1 MHEVEQHSAA
11 GPARGAPERGAPG
24 PWQHGAVIPAASS
37 PVRRPALLRAGAA
50 MALAL
55 SLVLGGGAA
64 AHADPAWICVDNAC
78 DGGLWEAARGD
89 ANQISY
95 WGMGAGH
102 NCTNYAAWK
111 LIGNGVGKP
120 ATPPGNAAEW
130 ASHAIADGYE
140 VNSIPAE
147 GAIAQWGSY
156 EGGNPYEGHVAYVER
171 VNDDGTLL
179 ISEDA
184 WHYDGSGPLRYRVI
198 PSSSVPRFIHYG
210 DTADWLRQAVGA
222 PGDWAERGT
231 MLLPDAALLSG
242 VSMGGST
249 QVAYLQGGELRI
261 ATADGAGWRTA
272 STGLP
277 STARALSAVNMGGT
291 APTIM
296 TVEGTKLM
304 VASLGH
310 AGWTSM
316 YTGLDVSGE
325 MSAVNA
331 GGPWP
336 TVMVAQ
342 GGDLYRLANHGTGWT
357 VELTGV
363 QTSGPIAAVS
373 TGGALID
380 TFAIENGTLYRLW
393 TDGTWWHKDSTGVPA
408 HGAIAAAPS
417 EGSAQVVLAQDGALS
432 LVFRD
437 SLGWQ
442 GRPLGIDAGASLT
455 AVDLG
460 GIYPVVLQAG

>member
-1 MHEVEQHSAA
+1 VHEVEQHSAP
-11 GPARGAPERGAPG
+11 GRARAAPERGAPG
-24 PWQHGAVIPAASS
+24 PWHHGAVMPAPSS
-37 PVRRPALLRAGAA
+37 PVPHRALLRAGAA
-50 MALAL
+50 MALAVTL
-55 SLVLGGGAA
+55 ALGPGVV
-64 AHADPAWICVDNAC
+64 AHADPAWICVDSDC
-78 DGGLWEAARGD
+78 DGGVWESARAA
-89 ANQISY
+89 SY

-111 LIGNGVGKP
+111 LIGNGVAKP
-120 ATPPGNAAEW
+120 STHPGNAADW
-130 ASHAIADGYE
+130 ASRAVIDGYE

-156 EGGNPYEGHVAYVER
+156 EGGNPYEGHVAYVEH
-171 VNDDGTLL
+171 VNDDGTIL

-184 WHYDGSGPLRYRVI
+184 WHSDGSGPLRFRVI
-198 PSSSVPRFIHYG
+198 PASSVPRFIHYG

-222 PGDWAERGT
+222 PGAWSERGT

-242 VSMGGST
+242 ASMGGNTT
-249 QVAYLQGGELRI
+249 QVAYLQGGELWI
-261 ATADGAGWRTA
+261 ATADATGWRTA
-272 STGLP
+272 STGLT
-277 STARALSAVNMGGT
+277 STARALSAVNMGGI
-291 APTIM
+291 APTVM
-296 TVEGTKLM
+296 ALEGTKLM

-316 YTGLDVSGE
+316 YTGLDISGE

-336 TVMVAQ
+336 TVMVTQ
-342 GGDLYRLANHGTGWT
+342 GGDLYRIANYGTGWT

-363 QTSGPIAAVS
+363 QASGPIAAVS
-373 TGGALID
+373 TGGTLID

-408 HGAIAAAPS
+408 HGAIAAAPF
-417 EGSAQVVLAQDGALS
+417 EGSAQVVLAQDGALT

-442 GRPLGIDAGASLT
+442 GRPTGIDAGASLT